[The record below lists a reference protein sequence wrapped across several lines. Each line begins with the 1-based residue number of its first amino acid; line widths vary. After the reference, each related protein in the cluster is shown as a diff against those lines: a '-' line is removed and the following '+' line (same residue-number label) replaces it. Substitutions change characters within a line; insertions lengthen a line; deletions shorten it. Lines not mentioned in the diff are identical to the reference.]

1 MPAGKLSDFNYCP
14 LVLMFSSPGSIKII
28 ENIQKKALQILLN
41 DYISTY
47 EDLLDKLDRS
57 SLDVNRARTLYV

>member
-28 ENIQKKALQILLN
+28 ENIQKKALQILLS

-57 SLDVNRARTLYV
+57 SLDVNRVRTLYV